1 MQAYL
6 ATGEPVELARRFC
19 IANRFYGSR
28 VLLGPRTFEL
38 ASKILVAR
46 PIDFLSGV
54 AVCNTGHCH
63 PRVVAAIEHRLGA
76 RVPVDVIAREAEESS
91 RLVERAIDSLG
102 AGASD
107 GITR

>member
-1 MQAYL
+1 MTISASLL

-54 AVCNTGHCH
+54 DVRERHEIYE
-63 PRVVAAIEHRLGA
+63 PLRLA
-76 RVPVDVIAREAEESS
+76 TEATPEEIARRDSFLERRRPLPRETVGRSLFAIPESP
-91 RLVERAIDSLG
+91 RA
-102 AGASD
+102 
-107 GITR
+107 